1 MKGRQTD
8 KQADRQAHK
17 DRQTDRQKGEQRG
30 RGTTGRHFPL
40 HHLNFNHKQ
49 ESKFNP
55 ISDYPP
61 CKRKLVN
68 HPFVPEKSIRSNP
81 IEKQRNGSN
90 RSIGLA
96 YLWQ

>member
-1 MKGRQTD
+1 MTSRQTG
-8 KQADRQAHK
+8 KQADRQTHK
-17 DRQTDRQKGEQRG
+17 DRQKGEQTG
-30 RGTTGRHFPL
+30 RGTTGRHIPL

-81 IEKQRNGSN
+81 LEKQRNGSN

-96 YLWQ
+96 YLYR